1 MLGEGRKTQN
11 VLIFV
16 LMTEPNKNKTITIVN
31 QYVVVIMRR
40 TITQVVL
47 KLFQMNVLLSQNDV
61 AGQDRTG

>member
-61 AGQDRTG
+61 AGQDSTG